1 MGRMKLQRTPTMRR
15 MPTYLHRLLCLQQE
29 GQLYVSSAEL
39 ASYMNIDLIVARKD
53 IALTGLAGHKRYG
66 YKIAELIE
74 AIRCYVGWNHGIS
87 AALVGAGALGSALL
101 GYSDFGAYNLSFEY
115 VFDADPGK
123 VGKDIHGHKVL
134 DIAEMPAVFGNEPP
148 KVGVIC
154 VSNQAAQQ
162 VADSLISG
170 GVKYLWNFANV
181 CLNVPSD
188 VIVQREVIA
197 GGFAVLAAKIKSIEA
212 GQETAEE

>member
-1 MGRMKLQRTPTMRR
+1 MRR

-53 IALTGLAGHKRYG
+53 IAMTGLAGHKRYG
-66 YKIAELIE
+66 YKVAELIE
-74 AIRCYVGWNHGIS
+74 AIRCYVGWNNGTS

-101 GYSDFGAYNLSFEY
+101 GYSDFGAYNLCFEY
-115 VFDADPGK
+115 VFDADPAK
-123 VGKDIHGHKVL
+123 VGKVIHGHEVL
-134 DIAEMPAVFGNEPP
+134 DIADMPAVFGGEAP
-148 KVGVIC
+148 KIGVIC

-162 VADSLISG
+162 VADSLIAG

-197 GGFAVLAAKIKSIEA
+197 GGFAVLAAKIKSVET

>member
-1 MGRMKLQRTPTMRR
+1 MQRTPTMRR
-15 MPTYLHRLLCLQQE
+15 MPTYLHRLLALQQE

-53 IALTGLAGHKRYG
+53 IAMTGLAGHKRYG
-66 YKIAELIE
+66 YKVAELIE
-74 AIRCYVGWNHGIS
+74 AIRCYVGWNNGIS

-101 GYSDFGAYNLSFEY
+101 GYSDFGAYNLNFEY
-115 VFDADPGK
+115 VFDADPAKIGK
-123 VGKDIHGHKVL
+123 NIHGHTIL
-134 DIAEMPAVFGNEPP
+134 DAADMTNTFANGVP
-148 KVGVIC
+148 KIGVIC

-162 VADSLISG
+162 VADKLIAG

-197 GGFAVLAAKIKSIEA
+197 GGFAVLAAKIKSVET

>member
-1 MGRMKLQRTPTMRR
+1 MRR

-39 ASYMNIDLIVARKD
+39 AAYMNIDLIVARKD
-53 IALTGLAGHKRYG
+53 IAMTGLAGHKRYG
-66 YKIAELIE
+66 YKVAELIE
-74 AIRCYVGWNHGIS
+74 AIRCYVGWNNGVS

-101 GYSDFGAYNLSFEY
+101 GYSDFGAYNFSFKY
-115 VFDADPGK
+115 VFDADPAK
-123 VGKDIHGHKVL
+123 VGKVIHGHVVSDAADMAKAFENGV
-134 DIAEMPAVFGNEPP
+134 P
-148 KVGVIC
+148 KIGVIC

-162 VADSLISG
+162 VADSLIAG

-197 GGFAVLAAKIKSIEA
+197 GGFAVLAAKIKSVET
-212 GQETAEE
+212 GQGHPEE